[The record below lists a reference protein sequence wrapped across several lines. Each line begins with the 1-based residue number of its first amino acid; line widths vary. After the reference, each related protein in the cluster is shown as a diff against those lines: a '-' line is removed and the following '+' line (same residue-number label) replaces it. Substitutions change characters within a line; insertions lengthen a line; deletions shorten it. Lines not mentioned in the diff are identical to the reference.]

1 MPGTPDQEKIYA
13 IRSFA
18 LNVIMHFSNEQCD
31 PVGKGRAAER
41 KQQET
46 VSSTTRAPQ
55 TFRNGKHNTHYMQAL
70 SVMA

>member
-31 PVGKGRAAER
+31 SVVKGRTGRGKGVRGCFNCHPSSAA
-41 KQQET
+41 
-46 VSSTTRAPQ
+46 
-55 TFRNGKHNTHYMQAL
+55 L
-70 SVMA
+70 